1 MIKKLLSINFINKLK
16 FIEVRIG
23 VGNEVLVRLLLL
35 YKNHLCNHST
45 YQADHCRQLVYQL
58 CYQTIWAPTSSLNY
72 V

>member
-1 MIKKLLSINFINKLK
+1 MIKKLLSINFLNKLK

-58 CYQTIWAPTSSLNY
+58 CYQTIWDPTSSLNY